1 MRISP
6 IHKNKYKN
14 LSTAFIPDR
23 TFASRLKN
31 RLMLPL
37 LVALVVLLTSCETSR
52 PQRAA
57 VPAPPAPPTL
67 SAPAPAVQEAVVTPV
82 SAVASQPVNAELNR
96 AEKAYQLGLANYNAG
111 HLEAAKVDFDK
122 AVDALLGGQVNIK
135 SDERLQSEF
144 DKIIEGVHNLEMA
157 ALKTGDG
164 FTEQKAEPAP
174 IDEANDIRYPVDP
187 AIKARAAAEV
197 SLMPSD
203 LPLVMNDL
211 VASYVN
217 YFSTRGRG
225 TFERAYRRS
234 GRYKDMIHRVFQQE
248 NIPLDLIYLAQAE
261 SGFHPLALSRVG
273 ARGMWQFMAYTAP
286 GYGLQRNW
294 WVDDREDPEK
304 ATHAAAR
311 FLKELHHQFG
321 DWYLAMAAYNSG
333 AGTVQRAV
341 QRTGYADFWELYRRD
356 ALPAETKNYVPIILA
371 VTIISKNPGQ
381 YGFDNLVPDVSR
393 NPDRVIVSYPI
404 DLRLVAECV
413 DATADTL
420 AELNPSLV
428 RMTTPKEGEFELKLP
443 AGTAAT
449 YLRAV
454 AAIPVDKRVS
464 WRYHRTSSG
473 DTLESLARKYRTTA
487 GAIAEANNIDQ
498 SDGELTQ
505 AKLVIPMSPVSMRA
519 PAQTVTLSKRASK
532 YRVRRG
538 DTLLSVADHFGV
550 PAEQVRRWNKLKGND
565 LRRTRVLKIYVP
577 SRGRLA
583 RGGRRAT
590 LKRARYRASGTS
602 NARRHRS
609 RTGARRRGTRESVTR
624 TRRQSTHSK
633 YRKKA

>member
-6 IHKNKYKN
+6 LTRN
-14 LSTAFIPDR
+14 LRPACIPGR

-31 RLMLPL
+31 RLLLPL
-37 LVALVVLLTSCETSR
+37 LVILVVLMTSCETSR

-57 VPAPPAPPTL
+57 VPTPPVPPTL
-67 SAPAPAVQEAVVTPV
+67 SAAAPAAPEAEAAPRAPV
-82 SAVASQPVNAELNR
+82 APVNTELNR
-96 AEKAYQLGLANYNAG
+96 AEQAYQSGLANYNAG

-174 IDEANDIRYPVDP
+174 IDEANDIRFPVDP
-187 AIKARAAAEV
+187 GIKARAAAEV

-225 TFERAYRRS
+225 TFEGAYRRS
-234 GRYKDMIHRVFQQE
+234 GRYKDMIQRVFKQE
-248 NIPLDLIYLAQAE
+248 NIPQDLIYLAQAE

-273 ARGMWQFMAYTAP
+273 ARGMWQFMSYTAP

-304 ATHAAAR
+304 ATRAAAR

-371 VTIISKNPGQ
+371 VTIISKNPTQ
-381 YGFDNLVPDVSR
+381 YGFENLETDAPR
-393 NPDRVIVSYPI
+393 NPDRVTVNYPI

-443 AGTAAT
+443 AGAADA

-464 WRYHRTSSG
+464 WRYHRTSPG
-473 DTLESLARKYRTTA
+473 DTLESLARKYKTSA
-487 GAIAEANNIDQ
+487 GAIAEANNISEGD
-498 SDGELTQ
+498 SDNELTQ
-505 AKLVIPMSPVSMRA
+505 AKLVIPMSPVRMQA
-519 PAQTVTLSKRASK
+519 PEETPSFSKRASK

-538 DTLLSVADHFGV
+538 DTVLSVADHFGV
-550 PAEQVRRWNKLKGND
+550 PADQVRRWNKLKGND
-565 LRRTRVLKIYVP
+565 LRRTKVLKIYVS
-577 SRGRLA
+577 SRGRSS
-583 RGGRRAT
+583 GGGGRAT
-590 LKRARYRASGTS
+590 LKRAKYRASGS
-602 NARRHRS
+602 SGSRRHHGKASS
-609 RTGARRRGTRESVTR
+609 RGRGPRASVTR
-624 TRRQSTHSK
+624 ARRQSPRSK

>member
-1 MRISP
+1 MPPRR
-6 IHKNKYKN
+6 
-14 LSTAFIPDR
+14 AFV
-23 TFASRLKN
+23 FRLPN
-31 RLMLPL
+31 RLLLPL
-37 LVALVVLLTSCETSR
+37 LVALVVLMTSCETSR

-57 VPAPPAPPTL
+57 LPAPPPPPTL
-67 SAPAPAVQEAVVTPV
+67 IAAAPAVQPAETATQAP
-82 SAVASQPVNAELNR
+82 ASPVNAELSR
-96 AEKAYQLGLANYNAG
+96 AEKAYQSGLANYNAG
-111 HLEAAKVDFDK
+111 HLEAAKLDFDK

-135 SDERLQSEF
+135 TDGRLQSEF

-174 IDEANDIRYPVDP
+174 IDEANDIHFPVDP
-187 AIKARAAAEV
+187 AIRARAAAEV

-234 GRYKDMIHRVFQQE
+234 GRYKDMIQRVFKQE
-248 NIPLDLIYLAQAE
+248 NIPQDLIYLAQAE

-286 GYGLQRNW
+286 GYGLQRSW

-341 QRTGYADFWELYRRD
+341 QRTGYADFWELYRRN
-356 ALPAETKNYVPIILA
+356 ALPTETKNYVPIILA
-371 VTIISKNPGQ
+371 VTIISKNPSQ
-381 YGFDNLVPDVSR
+381 YGFDNLVPDAPG
-393 NPDRVIVSYPI
+393 NPDRVIVNYPI

-428 RMTTPKEGEFELKLP
+428 RMTTPREGEFELKLP
-443 AGTAAT
+443 SGTSET

-464 WRYHRTSSG
+464 WRYHRTSHG
-473 DTLESLARKYRTTA
+473 DTLESLARKYKTTA
-487 GAIAEANNIDQ
+487 GAIAEANNIDERD
-498 SDGELTQ
+498 SDNELTQ
-505 AKLVIPMSPVSMRA
+505 AKLVIPMSPVRTAEPGETAS
-519 PAQTVTLSKRASK
+519 LSKQAAQ
-532 YRVRRG
+532 YRVHRG
-538 DTLLSVADHFGV
+538 DTVLSVADHFGV
-550 PAEQVRRWNKLKGND
+550 PADHVRQWNHLKGND
-565 LRRTRVLKIYVP
+565 LRRTKVLKIYVS
-577 SRGRLA
+577 SRR
-583 RGGRRAT
+583 RSSKSGRRAT
-590 LKRARYRASGTS
+590 LKRAKYRASGAS
-602 NARRHRS
+602 NSRHHRGKASS
-609 RTGARRRGTRESVTR
+609 RGRGPRTSVTR
-624 TRRQSTHSK
+624 ARHQPPHSK